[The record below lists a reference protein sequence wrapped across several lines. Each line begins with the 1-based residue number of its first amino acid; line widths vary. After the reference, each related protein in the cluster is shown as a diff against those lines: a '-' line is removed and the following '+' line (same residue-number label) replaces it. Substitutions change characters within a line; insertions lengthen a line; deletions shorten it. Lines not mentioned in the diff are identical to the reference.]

1 MQRRHSHPIIPI
13 QSLLSSR
20 RQIQLQK
27 AVAQSC
33 FRIQTPKSD
42 HSNTFDHSLLAF
54 SLVCSAAPKHW
65 SIPHPCKDHT
75 SATSVYPQC
84 FCEFS
89 IQFPLKSTQKDLFLK
104 KKKGKWKNKNKNSRI
119 LNLWNYHSKNP
130 WIGCPFF
137 TGTSAS
143 KDQIWHEIWSGGIR
157 SKSCLSSPCYLRS
170 ALDVQC
176 ALCALCNGGQLHTTC
191 TSVLRA

>member
-1 MQRRHSHPIIPI
+1 MLRGTKALIHPTSLQRSHFSHQCLSTMFLWVLHSVSLEIHTERPI
-13 QSLLSSR
+13 S
-20 RQIQLQK
+20 
-27 AVAQSC
+27 
-33 FRIQTPKSD
+33 
-42 HSNTFDHSLLAF
+42 
-54 SLVCSAAPKHW
+54 
-65 SIPHPCKDHT
+65 
-75 SATSVYPQC
+75 
-84 FCEFS
+84 
-89 IQFPLKSTQKDLFLK
+89 K
-104 KKKGKWKNKNKNSRI
+104 KKKEKRKGKWKNKNKNSRI

-176 ALCALCNGGQLHTTC
+176 ALCALCNAGQLHTTC